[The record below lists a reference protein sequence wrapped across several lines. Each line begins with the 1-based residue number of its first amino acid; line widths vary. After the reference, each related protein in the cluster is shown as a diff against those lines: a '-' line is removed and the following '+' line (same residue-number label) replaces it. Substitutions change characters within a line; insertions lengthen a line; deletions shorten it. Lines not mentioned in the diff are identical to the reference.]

1 MQSMYLCAH
10 CIFAIIVFFVGIE
23 CSMFQYCLILC
34 HKKSTFYLYN
44 FLGEKESS
52 GIRAALEFGETADHY
67 MGTIQDEEKNRF
79 GKTKAAGRVPTKEA
93 INSFL
98 LEEK

>member
-1 MQSMYLCAH
+1 ML
-10 CIFAIIVFFVGIE
+10 IV
-23 CSMFQYCLILC
+23 SLQ
-34 HKKSTFYLYN
+34 
-44 FLGEKESS
+44 
-52 GIRAALEFGETADHY
+52 LEFGETADHY